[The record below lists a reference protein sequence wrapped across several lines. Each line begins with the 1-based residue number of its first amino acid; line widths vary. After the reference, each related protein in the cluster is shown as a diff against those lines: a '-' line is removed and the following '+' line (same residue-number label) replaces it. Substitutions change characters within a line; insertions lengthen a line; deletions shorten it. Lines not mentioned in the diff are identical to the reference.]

1 MNAIQTIKLT
11 KKYKD
16 LTAVERLDLE
26 IQKGDLFSLLGVNG
40 AGKTTTIKM
49 LTCLTKPSN
58 GDAIILG
65 NSIKKDTE
73 QVKRII
79 GVSPQETAVA
89 PNLTVRE
96 NLELMC
102 GVYGFPKEKKRTNEI

>member
-73 QVKRII
+73 QAMRLVRLSSRETTITRNLPQRLLSLKIKRII
-79 GVSPQETAVA
+79 VLP
-89 PNLTVRE
+89 LHY
-96 NLELMC
+96 LL
-102 GVYGFPKEKKRTNEI
+102 